1 MGLQEKEGSRM
12 IFGRASASAMLL
24 AALAV
29 QPAFGQDPHLLVVTG
44 LGGDPEY
51 SGRFEKMGSTF
62 VAAALEKF
70 AIPADHVVYLGEDAA
85 ADPHISDRST
95 RENVDLAFTNL
106 ASNSQPGD
114 RIFIVLIGHGSF
126 NAGESR
132 FNLPGPDL
140 TAEDFGLHLDQLSDR
155 QVTFVNLASASGE
168 FIQALSGDGRTI
180 VTATRTGREGN
191 DAVFGGY
198 FIEAFIGDAA
208 DLDKDGRVSVWEA
221 FEFARIEVT
230 REYETSNRIATEHAV
245 LDDNGDGEGS
255 TELADAT
262 DGALARRMFLAADP
276 TLAAARATDDPE
288 LKALLEHKADL
299 ERRIDELRAVR
310 DQIPQDRYDS
320 DLEELLIE
328 LAIANRTIQ
337 ARESGGN

>member
-1 MGLQEKEGSRM
+1 MMFAR
-12 IFGRASASAMLL
+12 
-24 AALAV
+24 ALAFVAFVTTYSV
-29 QPAFGQDPHLLVVTG
+29 QPVFGQDPHLLVITG

-51 SGRFEKMGSTF
+51 SGRFQEMGSSF
-62 VAAALEKF
+62 VATALEKLSLPPDN
-70 AIPADHVVYLGEDAA
+70 IIYLGEDAT
-85 ADPHISDRST
+85 ADPHIRDRST

-106 ASNSQPGD
+106 ASNTRSGD
-114 RIFIVLIGHGSF
+114 HVFVVLIGHGSF

-155 QVTFVNLASASGE
+155 QVTFVNLSSASGE
-168 FIQALSGDGRTI
+168 FIKALSGSGRTI

-191 DAVFGGY
+191 DTVFGGY
-198 FIEAFIGDAA
+198 FINAFIGDAA

-221 FEFARIEVT
+221 FEFARVEVT
-230 REYETSNRIATEHAV
+230 REYETSNRIATEHAA

-255 TELADAT
+255 TDLADAM
-262 DGALARRMFLAADP
+262 DGALARERYLAGDP

-288 LKALLEHKADL
+288 LRALLEQKADL
-299 ERRIDELRAVR
+299 ERRIDELRSVR
-310 DQIPQDRYDS
+310 DQLAQDRYES

-328 LAIANRTIQ
+328 LALANRAIR
-337 ARESGGN
+337 ARETGGN